1 MKKSFAGAT
10 NVIDRRR
17 LHPVQQ
23 VQNLIFGYSTER
35 TVMNNEPT
43 AEATAPAA
51 LGVQIL
57 DATDQQKR
65 LALGLISTCH
75 TLNHLQYSITSV
87 IYPVVMKEL
96 GFGLFQLG
104 VISAV
109 SSFVGQGLQVVYG
122 FITGMFRRTAILGT
136 GNVIVGITAML
147 QYFVGSY
154 PQLLA
159 ARVVIDA
166 GSSPQHPLGSS
177 ILSRYYPKAR
187 GWALTFHHTAGN
199 LGSFLGPALASLAL
213 LYMGWRTAFV
223 VFGIFSLAMGL
234 TLFLLQDYT
243 SGSDEAEGKKS
254 IFQANLN
261 AYIICLKNRNIL
273 LTSLVLMV
281 GAAGRGTGVNATY
294 LVPFFMERFNISAST
309 GGMLLT
315 VMMGAGLIGPLV
327 IAWLSDR
334 TGKRTLITQA
344 TLLLSAIMTVW
355 LARHSNLGPLFYL
368 NLVFYGAVVQARG
381 ALTQTMIG
389 DFASVK
395 LTDAAFS
402 IYYFVG
408 FISGPIWTLII
419 GYMMDHFGFTPAF
432 YVAAST
438 YVAGM
443 LLLLLVKEEP
453 AKV

>member
-1 MKKSFAGAT
+1 MNNQQTAGAT
-10 NVIDRRR
+10 
-17 LHPVQQ
+17 
-23 VQNLIFGYSTER
+23 
-35 TVMNNEPT
+35 T
-43 AEATAPAA
+43 AVAVGAQSLEATE
-51 LGVQIL
+51 
-57 DATDQQKR
+57 QQKR

-87 IYPVVMKEL
+87 IFPVVMKEL
-96 GFGLFQLG
+96 GFGLLQLG

-122 FITGMFRRTAILGT
+122 FITGMFKRTTILGA
-136 GNVIVGITAML
+136 GNVIVGITAMM

-159 ARVVIDA
+159 ARVIIDA

-187 GWALTFHHTAGN
+187 GWALTFHHSAGS
-199 LGSFLGPALASLAL
+199 LGSFIGPALASLAL

-234 TLFLLQDYT
+234 TLFLLRDYT
-243 SGSDEAEGKKS
+243 SAAEEADAKKNTLKS
-254 IFQANLN
+254 NVN
-261 AYIICLKNRNIL
+261 AYRLCLKNRKII

-281 GAAGRGTGVNATY
+281 GAAGRGTGVNTTY
-294 LVPFFMERFNISAST
+294 LVPFFMEHFNVTAST

-315 VMMGAGLIGPLV
+315 VMMGAGLVGPLA

-334 TGKRTLITQA
+334 IGKRTLVTQV
-344 TLLLSAIMTVW
+344 TLLLSAVMTVW
-355 LARHSNLGPLFYL
+355 FVQHPSLSPFFYL
-368 NLVFYGAVVQARG
+368 NLILYGAVVQARG
-381 ALTQTMIG
+381 SLTQTMIG
-389 DFASVK
+389 DFASPE

-408 FISGPIWTLII
+408 FISGPIWTLVI
-419 GYMMDHFGFTPAF
+419 GYMMEHYGFAPAF
-432 YVAAST
+432 YVAAGT
-438 YVAGM
+438 YIAGM
-443 LLLLLVKEEP
+443 LLLLFVKET
-453 AKV
+453 

>member
-1 MKKSFAGAT
+1 
-10 NVIDRRR
+10 
-17 LHPVQQ
+17 
-23 VQNLIFGYSTER
+23 
-35 TVMNNEPT
+35 MNSEPT
-43 AEATAPAA
+43 AEAAA
-51 LGVQIL
+51 IGAQPIE
-57 DATDQQKR
+57 ATDQQKR
-65 LALGLISTCH
+65 LALGLISVCH

-87 IYPVVMKEL
+87 IFPVVMKEL
-96 GFGLFQLG
+96 GFGLLQLG

-122 FITGMFRRTAILGT
+122 LITGMFRRTAMLGA

-187 GWALTFHHTAGN
+187 GWALTFHHSAGS
-199 LGSFLGPALASLAL
+199 LGSFIGPALASLAL

-234 TLFLLQDYT
+234 TLFLIDDQT
-243 SGSDEAEGKKS
+243 TAADEATGKRNLLRS
-254 IFQANLN
+254 NLN
-261 AYIICLKNRNIL
+261 AYLLCLKNRQIV

-294 LVPFFMERFNISAST
+294 LVPFFMEQFKVTAST

-315 VMMGAGLIGPLV
+315 VMMGAGLVGPLAL
-327 IAWLSDR
+327 AWLSDR
-334 TGKRTLITQA
+334 TGNRTFITQV
-344 TLLLSAIMTVW
+344 TLLLSAVMTVW
-355 LARHSNLGPLFYL
+355 LAQHADLGPLFYL
-368 NLVFYGAVVQARG
+368 NLILYGSVVQARG

-389 DFASVK
+389 DFATPE

-419 GYMMDHFGFTPAF
+419 GYMMEHYGFAPAF

-443 LLLLLVKEEP
+443 LLLWFVKERP
-453 AKV
+453 

>member
-1 MKKSFAGAT
+1 
-10 NVIDRRR
+10 
-17 LHPVQQ
+17 
-23 VQNLIFGYSTER
+23 
-35 TVMNNEPT
+35 MNNEQT
-43 AEATAPAA
+43 AEATASVA
-51 LGVQIL
+51 LGAQAL

-87 IYPVVMKEL
+87 IYPVVMREL

-122 FITGMFRRTAILGT
+122 FITGMFRRTAILGA

-147 QYFVGSY
+147 QYFIGSY

-187 GWALTFHHTAGN
+187 GWALTFHHSAGN
-199 LGSFLGPALASLAL
+199 LGSFMGPALASLAL

-234 TLFLLQDYT
+234 TLFLLRDYT
-243 SGSDEAEGKKS
+243 SAADEVEGKKS
-254 IFQANLN
+254 LFKSNVN
-261 AYIICLKNRNIL
+261 AYLICLKNRQIL
-273 LTSLVLMV
+273 FTSLVLMV

-294 LVPFFMERFNISAST
+294 LVPFFMERFNITAST
-309 GGMLLT
+309 GGMFLT

-334 TGKRTLITQA
+334 SGKRIVATQI

-355 LARHSNLGPLFYL
+355 LVQHSHLGLLFYL
-368 NLVFYGAVVQARG
+368 NLILYGGVVQARSS
-381 ALTQTMIG
+381 LTQTMIG
-389 DFASVK
+389 DFATPE

-443 LLLLLVKEEP
+443 LLLTLVKEESP
-453 AKV
+453 RRQRV

>member
-1 MKKSFAGAT
+1 MTPAPCTESAG
-10 NVIDRRR
+10 
-17 LHPVQQ
+17 LE
-23 VQNLIFGYSTER
+23 YSIITRDR
-35 TVMNNEPT
+35 TVMNNEQT
-43 AEATAPAA
+43 AEATASVA
-51 LGVQIL
+51 LGAQAL

-87 IYPVVMKEL
+87 IYPVVMREL

-109 SSFVGQGLQVVYG
+109 SSFVGQGLQVIYG
-122 FITGMFRRTAILGT
+122 FITGMFRRTAILGA

-147 QYFVGSY
+147 QYFIGSY

-187 GWALTFHHTAGN
+187 GWALTFHHSAGN
-199 LGSFLGPALASLAL
+199 LGSFIGPALASLAL

-234 TLFLLQDYT
+234 TLFLLRDYT
-243 SGSDEAEGKKS
+243 SASDEAEGKQSLLKS
-254 IFQANLN
+254 NVN
-261 AYIICLKNRNIL
+261 AYLLCLKNRKIL

-294 LVPFFMERFNISAST
+294 LVPFFMERFNITAST

-334 TGKRTLITQA
+334 SGKRIVTTQV

-355 LARHSNLGPLFYL
+355 LVQHSQLGLLFYL
-368 NLVFYGAVVQARG
+368 NLILYGSVVQARG
-381 ALTQTMIG
+381 ALTQIMIG
-389 DFASVK
+389 DFATPE

-402 IYYFVG
+402 IYYFIG

-438 YVAGM
+438 YIAGM
-443 LLLLLVKEEP
+443 LLLTLVKEKSTRSE
-453 AKV
+453 KI